1 MTIKQKKTAKELEQ
15 LALEIVRRMQGC
27 SHVEAVTVSSNPDKG
42 WFISSCTPT
51 HANSSDVRRAILIAE
66 ADLIDRFDLT
76 WDNKTG
82 QTGFEMPAPSITQSL
97 SPSITRCVSSASRRD
112 AGAVSK

>member
-1 MTIKQKKTAKELEQ
+1 VISKLSQQGVFEMYGYFFDRPTYRAKDCSTVTIRQKKTAKELEQ

-27 SHVEAVTVSSNPDKG
+27 SHVEDVTVSSNPDKG
-42 WFISSCTPT
+42 WFISSCTPA

-82 QTGFEMPAPSITQSL
+82 
-97 SPSITRCVSSASRRD
+97 
-112 AGAVSK
+112 